1 MEGCWP
7 FADLII
13 CLRIYISLWYIYT
26 MKYYSAIKKN
36 KIMPYAATWMDLEIV
51 ILSKVSQ
58 TEKDRSVQF
67 SGSVVSNTLWSHGMQ
82 QARLPCPSSTPRVC
96 SNSCPSSQW
105 CQPTISSSVAL
116 FSFCFQSF
124 PASASFP
131 MSQLFTLG
139 VQSIGASASASVLP
153 INTFRIDW
161 FDLLAVQGTLKSL
174 LQHHSSKAP
183 ILWHLAFFTVQLIS
197 IHDYWK
203 NHSFD

>member
-1 MEGCWP
+1 MEAPSRDSAELEANGEMEGCWP

-67 SGSVVSNTLWSHGMQ
+67 SGSVVSNSLWSHGMQ

-96 SNSCPSSQW
+96 SNSCPSSQ
-105 CQPTISSSVAL
+105 
-116 FSFCFQSF
+116 
-124 PASASFP
+124 
-131 MSQLFTLG
+131 
-139 VQSIGASASASVLP
+139 
-153 INTFRIDW
+153 
-161 FDLLAVQGTLKSL
+161 
-174 LQHHSSKAP
+174 
-183 ILWHLAFFTVQLIS
+183 
-197 IHDYWK
+197 
-203 NHSFD
+203 